1 VSHPLRAV
9 VLAVL
14 AAAMMVSAAAA
25 VEPDEILADP
35 ALEARARE
43 IGKELRCLVCQNQSI
58 DDSDAELA
66 RDLRVVVRERLTAGD
81 GDQEVIDYVVSRY
94 GDFVLLKPPFK
105 LSTYALWLG
114 PGVIAIVAILAL
126 VAFYRRRSRT
136 AGRDAA
142 APLSES
148 ESKTLAALLE
158 DDRR

>member
-1 VSHPLRAV
+1 
-9 VLAVL
+9 
-14 AAAMMVSAAAA
+14 M
-25 VEPDEILADP
+25 
-35 ALEARARE
+35 
-43 IGKELRCLVCQNQSI
+43 
-58 DDSDAELA
+58 
-66 RDLRVVVRERLTAGD
+66 VRERLTAGD
-81 GDQEVIDYVVSRY
+81 SEPEVIDYVVSRY

-148 ESKTLAALLE
+148 ESKTLAALLG